1 MSGHGITHQWND
13 RTHAFSIS
21 PCGLLPRVSAWVV
34 AVAQRIVTVVCGVD
48 SRQRYR
54 QHACASNTHT
64 HIHTHVTDCS
74 IWTSKCK
81 CGARHKRVGDRT
93 AAKLETPFCVPRW
106 TVHRTKSGFFMSTL
120 YVRGIQRCCDPLVR
134 LSVCITPLAN
144 KKLSYRRG
152 TARCVVSIE
161 ILPIATQ
168 QCRNYLYD
176 KS

>member
-106 TVHRTKSGFFMSTL
+106 TVHRTKSGFLCLLSTL
-120 YVRGIQRCCDPLVR
+120 GAFSDAAIRS
-134 LSVCITPLAN
+134 SVCP
-144 KKLSYRRG
+144 S
-152 TARCVVSIE
+152 VS
-161 ILPIATQ
+161 
-168 QCRNYLYD
+168 CH
-176 KS
+176 